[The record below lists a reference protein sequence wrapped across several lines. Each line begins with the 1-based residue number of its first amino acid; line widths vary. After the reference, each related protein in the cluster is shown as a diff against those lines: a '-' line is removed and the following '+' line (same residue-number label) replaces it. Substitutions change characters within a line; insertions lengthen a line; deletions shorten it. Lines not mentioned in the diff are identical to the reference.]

1 MIDRFYYLKYSLVAI
16 LSFVG
21 VKLILA
27 HHYTF
32 PEWFS
37 LSFIAVALLTGIL
50 ASKKEEKKTV

>member
-1 MIDRFYYLKYSLVAI
+1 MINKFYHLKYSLVAI

-27 HHYTF
+27 HYYTF

-37 LSFIAVALLTGIL
+37 LSFIGLALLLGII
-50 ASKKEEKKTV
+50 ASTRKEKD